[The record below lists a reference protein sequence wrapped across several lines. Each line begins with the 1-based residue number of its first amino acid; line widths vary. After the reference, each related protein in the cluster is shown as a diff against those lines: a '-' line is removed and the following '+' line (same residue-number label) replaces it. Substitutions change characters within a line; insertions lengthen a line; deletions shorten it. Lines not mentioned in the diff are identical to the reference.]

1 MGRRTAKAVSGHRAD
16 RALPPHGTAYDTGWA
31 GSVRFATGC
40 AVLLL
45 GLLVTVDTTAGHLTW
60 PRALLWA
67 GLGALLF
74 VVLVPSRVSAGSGWL
89 ASRGLLRTRIVR
101 TDRLV
106 SARWTDG
113 ISQRLVLRDAE
124 HNGVEVD
131 PRALVANPAL
141 WGFLNEDI
149 RACVTRGTV
158 RYDVP
163 AFEQLAARIDNE
175 TARTVFKV
183 SDLG

>member
-1 MGRRTAKAVSGHRAD
+1 M
-16 RALPPHGTAYDTGWA
+16 
-31 GSVRFATGC
+31 
-40 AVLLL
+40 LLL

-106 SARWTDG
+106 SAHWTDG

-131 PRALVANPAL
+131 PRVLVANPAL

-163 AFEQLAARIDNE
+163 AFERLAARIDNE